1 MKKTDSQLETQMETF
16 SSLSRELANVR
27 HALDKSAI
35 VAITDRA
42 GNIIEVND
50 KFCQISQ
57 YSREELLGQNHR
69 IVNSGFHPAE
79 FFQKMWKTI
88 SSGEIWEDEIRN
100 RAKDGSYYWVNTS
113 IVPFLDEQGKPYQYV
128 SIRYEITA
136 RKQAEEKLRIY
147 AERLESSNRELQDF
161 ASVAAHDLQ
170 EPLRKIQAF
179 GDRLN
184 TRFADH
190 LTQEG
195 RDFLQRMLSSAQRMR
210 RLIDDLLTFS
220 RVATAGKPF
229 ESVDLN
235 SVLQGVLSDLE
246 YRIEQE
252 GAQIEITSL
261 PTLDADASQMG
272 QLFLNLLSNA
282 LKFHAKD
289 RKPQIQISAEQ
300 RGGRCLLSVQDN
312 GIGFDEKYLEKIFTI
327 FQRLHGRHEYE
338 GTGVGLAVCRKIVE
352 RHGGSLTAKSQIGQG
367 SRFIIDLPIHQESK
381 I

>member
-1 MKKTDSQLETQMETF
+1 M
-16 SSLSRELANVR
+16 R